1 MADRPPRSRSL
12 TDSFGQEI
20 ERLIGQLPHADPR
33 LLGDPDPPQ
42 PPARASRG
50 FETIPYTPSLPA
62 GPYASSAGIASPTRS
77 STPPAAPSSGTR
89 RAVQWDAWGVWL
101 RTFAALGLGV
111 AVAFWPYARDCGW
124 MLHGYLAVIG
134 AVLVVGS
141 WASQSAWRAHS
152 ATAHLIGLLV
162 VYWGVVLAAEQVLP
176 RIGYA
181 AVDAAWRC
189 TS

>member
-1 MADRPPRSRSL
+1 MADSPPRSRSL

-20 ERLIGQLPHADPR
+20 ERLISQLPHADPKLR
-33 LLGDPDPPQ
+33 GDPE
-42 PPARASRG
+42 PAETPKRASRAI
-50 FETIPYTPSLPA
+50 ETIPYSPSLPPLRYTPA
-62 GPYASSAGIASPTRS
+62 ASGGSAARS
-77 STPPAAPSSGTR
+77 ATPPAAPSNDAR
-89 RAVQWDAWGVWL
+89 REAQWDAWGVWL

-111 AVAFWPYARDCGW
+111 AVAYWPYARDCGW

-141 WASQSAWRAHS
+141 WASQSAWRSHR
-152 ATAHLIGLLV
+152 ATAHVLGLLV

-189 TS
+189 VG